1 MKLPEWMQTDITDCR
16 DCGRPIGNPDEW
28 ATPCY
33 DDFYCERCNIETA
46 QTEMRAGIEES
57 NWHNDHGDELPSL
70 YTNEETQRF
79 GSR

>member
-1 MKLPEWMQTDITDCR
+1 MTLPEWMQTDITDCR

-57 NWHNDHGDELPSL
+57 NWRNDHGDF
-70 YTNEETQRF
+70 N
-79 GSR
+79 